1 MDIDMASKIRVRM
14 YRTGFGDC
22 FLVSFGSATS
32 GRHILIDFGAHA
44 HGEIGT
50 MDAVMH
56 NLELATGKKLK
67 VIVATHAH
75 RDHISGF
82 GKFAERFREFR
93 IGEVW
98 MPWTDNL

>member
-1 MDIDMASKIRVRM
+1 MATSIRVRM

-22 FLVSFGSATS
+22 FLLTLGANATTS
-32 GRHILIDFGAHA
+32 HILIDFGAHM

-50 MDAVMH
+50 MEDVMTDI
-56 NLELATGKKLK
+56 EKTTGSKLSL
-67 VIVATHAH
+67 VVSSHAH

-82 GKFAERFREFR
+82 GKFAARFANFE

-98 MPWTDNL
+98 LPWTDNP